1 MKSDRRQARR
11 KRVLKGARILIP
23 SLGISVDCAV
33 RDLSETGACLVLTAP
48 VAVTDN
54 FELALY
60 DGAIRKCSVVWRT
73 SRRLGVSF
81 QPAAD
86 SAPSRAGHGSA

>member
-1 MKSDRRQARR
+1 MRQDRRQAKR

-23 SLGISVDCAV
+23 ALGISVDCAV
-33 RDLSETGACLVLTAP
+33 RDLSEDGACLILTAP
-48 VAVTDN
+48 VGVTDS

-60 DGAIRKCSVVWRT
+60 DGTIRQCTVVWRT

-81 QPAAD
+81 RPAAD
-86 SAPSRAGHGSA
+86 PAPSRAGGSA

>member
-1 MKSDRRQARR
+1 MKPDRRQARR

-33 RDLSETGACLVLTAP
+33 RDLSEIGACLILTTP
-48 VAVTDN
+48 VGVTDS

-60 DGAIRKCSVVWRT
+60 DGAIRQCNVVWRT
-73 SRRLGVSF
+73 ARRLGVSF

-86 SAPSRAGHGSA
+86 PAPSRAGGSA

>member
-1 MKSDRRQARR
+1 MMSDKRQAKR
-11 KRVLKGARILIP
+11 KRVLKGAQILIP

-48 VAVTDN
+48 VAITDN

-60 DGAIRKCSVVWRT
+60 DGAIRQCTVVWRT

-81 QPAAD
+81 QLVAH
-86 SAPSRAGHGSA
+86 SAPSQPGHSSA